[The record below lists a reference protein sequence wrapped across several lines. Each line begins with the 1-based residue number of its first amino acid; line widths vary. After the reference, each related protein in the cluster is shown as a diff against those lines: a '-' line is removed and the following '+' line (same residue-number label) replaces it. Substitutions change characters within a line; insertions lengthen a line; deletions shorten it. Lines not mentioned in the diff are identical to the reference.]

1 MRTLIVED
9 DFTCRKIM
17 QHFLAPYGECDIAV
31 DGKEAIQAFNEAL
44 KNKTPYDLICLD
56 IMMPELDGHGVLK
69 EVRNIEAQ
77 YGISEQN
84 NVKVI
89 MTTALSD
96 SKNFINAYQ
105 EKCMDGMDFVG
116 ASGIGIF
123 AETIKILNQKKD
135 QIRLCNVKTEFMRV
149 FKLYNMDALDAVIY
163 QFENDDTENLNQVMG
178 NRKKTFQN

>member
-31 DGKEAIQAFNEAL
+31 DGKEAVQAFKEAL

-69 EVRNIEAQ
+69 EVRALEVQ
-77 YGISEQN
+77 HGFSEQN
-84 NVKVI
+84 KVKVI

-105 EKCMDGMDFVG
+105 EKCEGYLIKPIDRNKLHELLVFLKLIPDGNKPFPG
-116 ASGIGIF
+116 H
-123 AETIKILNQKKD
+123 
-135 QIRLCNVKTEFMRV
+135 
-149 FKLYNMDALDAVIY
+149 
-163 QFENDDTENLNQVMG
+163 
-178 NRKKTFQN
+178 

>member
-1 MRTLIVED
+1 MRAHLSTDATGNITVHMKGDLDYDNNIPFRNELETLM
-9 DFTCRKIM
+9 RKNPNSTIM
-17 QHFLAPYGECDIAV
+17 ID
-31 DGKEAIQAFNEAL
+31 
-44 KNKTPYDLICLD
+44 
-56 IMMPELDGHGVLK
+56 
-69 EVRNIEAQ
+69 
-77 YGISEQN
+77 
-84 NVKVI
+84 
-89 MTTALSD
+89 
-96 SKNFINAYQ
+96 
-105 EKCMDGMDFVG
+105 MDGMDFVG